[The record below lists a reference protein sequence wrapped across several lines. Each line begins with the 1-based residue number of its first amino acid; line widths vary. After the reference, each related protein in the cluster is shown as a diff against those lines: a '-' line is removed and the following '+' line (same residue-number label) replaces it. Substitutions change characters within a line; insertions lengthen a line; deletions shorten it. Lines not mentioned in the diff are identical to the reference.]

1 MASFKK
7 NYFYQIIYEVLAICL
22 PLITAPYIARV
33 LGDVNLGVF
42 SYTHSIANIFLTIAR
57 LGIINHGSRSIAL
70 YQKDKEERSKIFWEI
85 YSVQAVS
92 TILLTIAY
100 LVYIALFVTENQFI
114 AYLQVVLVV
123 SALFDIGWLY
133 MGMENFKKTVTK
145 NIFVKLLSLVCI
157 FAFVRSRNDLWIYTL
172 VSTGS
177 MLLGYATLWLGF
189 SKEFKWVCPKL
200 CGIKK
205 QIKPILV
212 LFIPAIAVILYTIMD
227 KVMLGGICGTTEVG
241 YYEQAAKL
249 VAVPLGFIT
258 SFGAVMLPRMSAM
271 EKEGGAEKA
280 SQNITTNS
288 LIFMVCLSSAITFGL
303 SAISETLI
311 PIYYGSEFLACI
323 PLLVMISMKLPVM
336 AWANVVRTQ
345 CLIPKHRDKEY
356 IISLFVGAG
365 VNVVFNMILI
375 PKLAAVGAAIG
386 TILAETAVC
395 LVQTVFARDILQT
408 KKALLKSVGF
418 VFIGAIMLAFVKM
431 VMAVMPTSPIIT
443 LVIGIGC
450 GVIVYTLLAFAY
462 YCAVVERKKPDVVI
476 KKLLSSLKKKKA

>member
-7 NYFYQIIYEVLAICL
+7 NYFYQIIYEVLAVLL
-22 PLITAPYIARV
+22 PLITAPYVARV
-33 LGDVNLGVF
+33 LGDDNLGVF
-42 SYTHSIANIFLTIAR
+42 SYTYSVASIFLTVAR
-57 LGIINHGSRSIAL
+57 LGIVNHGSRSIAAC
-70 YQKDKEERSKIFWEI
+70 QKDKEERSKTFWEI
-85 YSVQAVS
+85 FAVQVTS
-92 TILLTIAY
+92 TALLTAVY
-100 LVYIALFVTENQFI
+100 LVYTALFVHENKFI
-114 AYLQVVLVV
+114 AFLQVVLIA
-123 SALFDIGWLY
+123 SAMLDIGWLY

-145 NIFVKLLSLVCI
+145 NIFVKIVSLVCI
-157 FAFVRSRNDLWIYTL
+157 FAFVRSRDDLWAYTL
-172 VSTGS
+172 VTTGS
-177 MLLGYATLWLGF
+177 MLLGYATLWWGF
-189 SKEFKWVCPKL
+189 RREFKWVRPTL
-200 CGIKK
+200 EGIKK
-205 QIKPILV
+205 QIKPIFV
-212 LFIPAIAVILYTIMD
+212 LFVPAIAVTFYTIMD
-227 KVMLGGICGTTEVG
+227 SVMLGRMSGTTQVG
-241 YYEQAAKL
+241 YYEQASKL
-249 VAVPLGFIT
+249 VAVPMGLIT
-258 SFGAVMLPRMSAM
+258 SFGAVMMPRMAAM
-271 EKEGGAEKA
+271 EKEGAGEKA
-280 SQNITTNS
+280 SRNITTNS
-288 LIFMVCLSSAITFGL
+288 LVFMIALSCAISFGL
-303 SAISETLI
+303 SAVSEVLI

-365 VNVVFNMILI
+365 VNVVFNLMLI